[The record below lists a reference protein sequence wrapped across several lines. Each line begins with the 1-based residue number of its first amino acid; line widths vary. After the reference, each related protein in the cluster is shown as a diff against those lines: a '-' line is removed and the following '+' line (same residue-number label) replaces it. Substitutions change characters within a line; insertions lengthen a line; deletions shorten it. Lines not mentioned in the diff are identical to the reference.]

1 MCASQRLGLGIILLL
16 SLFCLMEIADINEV
30 ARWIMY
36 VLSTFGLLILYVD
49 YNPELLEKDNGK
61 ES

>member
-16 SLFCLMEIADINEV
+16 SLFCLIEIADINEV

-36 VLSTFGLLILYVD
+36 VLSIFGLLILYAN
-49 YNPELLEKDNGK
+49 YNPELLEENNGK
-61 ES
+61 DS